1 MGRYS
6 RQRPQRLAEKLL
18 QIRLVLRQLLN
29 LGLLIPHQ
37 VQSQLVNA
45 APTLIF
51 GFDGALALN
60 LSQTQMLDRLGL
72 TDELFYTAIS
82 GNELGA
88 REPTMIEVLRYAQLA
103 NVYVDVLIDDKLDLP
118 DEIPSLR
125 KHEGIGR

>member
-18 QIRLVLRQLLN
+18 QIRL
-29 LGLLIPHQ
+29 
-37 VQSQLVNA
+37 
-45 APTLIF
+45 
-51 GFDGALALN
+51 ALN

-72 TDELFYTAIS
+72 KDELFYTAIS

-103 NVYVDVLIDDKLDLP
+103 NVYVDVLIDDTLNLP
-118 DEIPSLR
+118 DEIPSRR
-125 KHEGIGR
+125 KHEGLSQ